1 MDEKPFETM
10 NVIPF
15 VDIMLVLLTIVLTTS
30 SFIASGRLTVNLP
43 ESSQSAAEHREDHR
57 IELGLGGV
65 IVFDNKPVSL
75 EELAEE
81 LRGLKPDSVF
91 MIRADR
97 EIPLQLFVDVADLL
111 TQYKL
116 YQSRHPDRESDLE
129 VEKDEAAYHDMAWT
143 ADLAG
148 DPCRA
153 GGSMDPE
160 FSSDQTGQIQ
170 AAGHGPGRAAQSPA
184 G

>member
-43 ESSQSAAEHREDHR
+43 QATQNAAEHNEDHR

-65 IVFDNKPVSL
+65 IVFDSKLVSL
-75 EELAEE
+75 DELADK
-81 LRGLKPDSVF
+81 LRMLKPDAMFV
-91 MIRADR
+91 IRADR

-111 TQYKL
+111 TQNNFTKITI
-116 YQSRHPDRESDLE
+116 QT
-129 VEKDEAAYHDMAWT
+129 EK
-143 ADLAG
+143 
-148 DPCRA
+148 R
-153 GGSMDPE
+153 S
-160 FSSDQTGQIQ
+160 
-170 AAGHGPGRAAQSPA
+170 
-184 G
+184 